1 MSNISV
7 YYQDND
13 ECSNICTN
21 ALIVYRCEETD
32 KIPFE
37 MQSNTTFSA
46 SSIELVD
53 PPKLN
58 AHLYTIGKN
67 YRIKKFFF
75 VIFEML
81 YVFQFF

>member
-1 MSNISV
+1 MSAV
-7 YYQDND
+7 M
-13 ECSNICTN
+13 CTN
-21 ALIVYRCEETD
+21 ALIIYRCEETD

-53 PPKLN
+53 SPKVN
-58 AHLYTIGKN
+58 AHLYTTGKN
-67 YRIKKFFF
+67 YRINFFFF

-81 YVFQFF
+81 DFNFLM